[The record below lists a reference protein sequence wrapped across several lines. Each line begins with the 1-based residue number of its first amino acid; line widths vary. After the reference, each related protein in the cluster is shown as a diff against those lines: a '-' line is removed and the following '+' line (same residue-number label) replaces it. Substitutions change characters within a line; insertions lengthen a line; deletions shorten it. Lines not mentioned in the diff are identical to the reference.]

1 MNKPLT
7 SRLGLVCVFFGISLS
22 LPAQDAKKEATP
34 SSSISDPEDAL
45 KDIPRD
51 VMGDLRPGSRQMVD
65 AAAKASIQTAKNA
78 EGKMGTFKFNVR
90 AVEKFQRPDAPDVT
104 RFRILAVVDTV
115 RASGVQLNVHLMAV
129 LDLAEHEK
137 AAKIGTG
144 SKITL
149 TGKVSN
155 AEILGRQKAELHI
168 DLMDAKIK

>member
-1 MNKPLT
+1 MAIT
-7 SRLGLVCVFFGISLS
+7 
-22 LPAQDAKKEATP
+22 
-34 SSSISDPEDAL
+34 DPEDAL

-51 VMGDLRPGSRQMVD
+51 VMGDLRPGSRQMTD
-65 AAAKASIQTAKNA
+65 AAAKASMQTAKNA

-115 RASGVQLNVHLMAV
+115 RASGVQLNLHLMAV